1 MCKSLVDV
9 FFFIPKS
16 FWVET
21 NFKVTWQFN
30 AWRNFCSSSDPSQAN
45 KAIASVRDYLR
56 TTDMVVKESNVGI
69 ISGSIEGISGWITIN
84 FLKDTIYSA
93 VRVQICV
100 LFILSNFM
108 SSHFIFILQNLHK
121 LFIQIKSLNNQKDWL
136 FKFMKTCK

>member
-1 MCKSLVDV
+1 
-9 FFFIPKS
+9 
-16 FWVET
+16 
-21 NFKVTWQFN
+21 
-30 AWRNFCSSSDPSQAN
+30 
-45 KAIASVRDYLR
+45 
-56 TTDMVVKESNVGI
+56 MVVKESNVGI

-121 LFIQIKSLNNQKDWL
+121 LFIQIKSLNNQKD
-136 FKFMKTCK
+136 